1 MKRAALCG
9 NRTWCF
15 QPPSRGFYPK
25 RGGEVGEGSKE
36 VQLGACPRYGAHRA
50 QPSSTRG
57 PGAMRDQNW
66 GDEGSPGA
74 LCAGTSC
81 SAQVFA
87 GSRGGGNKDPVP
99 QFEASWKMKVCPQAA
114 GD

>member
-66 GDEGSPGA
+66 GDEGTRAAQGLSVRGRAA
-74 LCAGTSC
+74 LHKCLL
-81 SAQVFA
+81 
-87 GSRGGGNKDPVP
+87 
-99 QFEASWKMKVCPQAA
+99 AA
-114 GD
+114 GGRQQGSGSSI